1 MPPGKKLFVVF
12 TAAII
17 TRVATAAAV
26 RKINAP
32 APDFTH
38 ALEGGDADRGKSLFM
53 NHLAAQCIRCHKV
66 KDGKGSDIGPN
77 LKSAGL
83 QGRGH
88 HLEAIV
94 EPQKTIAEG
103 YGSISLTLKNGQ
115 SVAGLFKSEVK
126 GVIEIKDAEG
136 KITKVVS
143 EDVKER
149 TPVISTMPPM
159 GAILTKREI
168 RDIIEYLS
176 TLKSKK

>member
-1 MPPGKKLFVVF
+1 
-12 TAAII
+12 
-17 TRVATAAAV
+17 
-26 RKINAP
+26 
-32 APDFTH
+32 
-38 ALEGGDADRGKSLFM
+38 M
-53 NHLAAQCIRCHKV
+53 NHIAAQCIRCHKV

-83 QGRGH
+83 QGRSH

-94 EPQKTIAEG
+94 DPQKTITEG
-103 YGSISLTLKNGQ
+103 YGSISLTLENGQ
-115 SVAGLFKSEVK
+115 SIAGLFKSEMK

-136 KITKVVS
+136 VITRVAS
-143 EDVKER
+143 ENVKER

-159 GAILTKREI
+159 GTILTKREI